1 MTAITT
7 LRNAIAKHPADSE
20 VARLLSWAE
29 LTMGDLH
36 DRIYELEA
44 EIDLLREDKR
54 RRCTA
59 LNETRALMS
68 AISDYILKENFD
80 MPMDTFAKDYAP
92 WRNIMA
98 AHGVEPYAK
107 PKRAKKAA

>member
-36 DRIYELEA
+36 DHIFELE
-44 EIDLLREDKR
+44 EEVKLLREDKE
-54 RRCTA
+54 RRCKA

-92 WRNIMA
+92 WQNIMA

-107 PKRAKKAA
+107 PKRVKKVA

>member
-36 DRIYELEA
+36 DRIFELE
-44 EIDLLREDKR
+44 EEVELLEADKKR
-54 RRCTA
+54 KA
-59 LNETRALMS
+59 LVLNVVQKNMEEMNS
-68 AISDYILKENFD
+68 YILKENFEF
-80 MPMDTFAKDYAP
+80 PASTFARDFAP
-92 WRNIMA
+92 FRNVMA
-98 AHGVEPYAK
+98 HHGVEPYAK
-107 PKRAKKAA
+107 PKRVKKSA